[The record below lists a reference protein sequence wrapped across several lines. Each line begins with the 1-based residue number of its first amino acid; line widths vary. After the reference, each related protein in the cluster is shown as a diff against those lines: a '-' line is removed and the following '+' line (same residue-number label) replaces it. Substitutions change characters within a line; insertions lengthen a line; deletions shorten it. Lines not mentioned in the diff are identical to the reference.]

1 MSRFTSSRGRIE
13 AMERRR
19 PVVRSR
25 NLVVSLGLTAA
36 VASGCTSSK
45 STEAAPT
52 AVETPSTTT
61 VPLST
66 TTTVDPIEMS
76 VIEGYRAFWSAFL
89 KAADPMNP
97 QHPDLLATATGEQL
111 EQVQKAFLARLSG
124 GEVIRG
130 TLDLRPRLS
139 GPVQGTT
146 ATISDCYADDT
157 HLFAADSG
165 AQKDE
170 PGVVNQQVR
179 AEMVLQSG
187 VWKVTAVRHEGE
199 GCTPA

>member
-1 MSRFTSSRGRIE
+1 MSRSTRGRGRIGV
-13 AMERRR
+13 MGQRR
-19 PVVRSR
+19 VM
-25 NLVVSLGLTAA
+25 VSLGLTATLA
-36 VASGCTSSK
+36 VSGCTSK
-45 STEAAPT
+45 GEGAASPT
-52 AVETPSTTT
+52 IPALTTTT
-61 VPLST
+61 VPVST
-66 TTTVDPIEMS
+66 TSTVDPTEKS
-76 VIEGYRAFWSAFL
+76 VVDGYRAFWAAFL

-97 QHPDLLATATGEQL
+97 QHPDLLGTATGKQL

-130 TLDLRPRLS
+130 TLDLRPRLA
-139 GPVQGTT
+139 GPVEGMT
-146 ATISDCYADDT
+146 ATVSDCYADDT

-165 AQKDE
+165 AQKDK